1 MGAAADG
8 LLAALRGHDRDR
20 WLAALFA
27 PEPARGDLAAFAAF
41 NWEIARIRETVSEK
55 LLGQIRLQWWR
66 EALDGIFAGTPRAH
80 PVAEALARAVARKP
94 PPRAAFERLID
105 ARARDLDDAPFAD
118 RNELEA
124 YAEAT
129 SAPLLELAVAALGG
143 RCESALAD
151 VARDVG
157 TAYGLAG
164 ALTAIPY
171 RTAARRNPIPPGRFA
186 VADIAEA
193 ARARLTRARQRRD
206 EVPTGLRVAFL
217 IGVLAEA
224 RLDDLAR
231 AGNDPYAAALG
242 LPKPFRPLR
251 LAWAAWRGRY

>member
-1 MGAAADG
+1 MGAAGDD

-27 PEPARGDLAAFAAF
+27 PEPARCDLAAFAAF

-80 PVAEALARAVARKP
+80 PVAEALARAAARRP
-94 PPRAAFERLID
+94 LPRAAFERLID

-129 SAPLLELAVAALGG
+129 GAPLLELAVVALGG
-143 RCESALAD
+143 AGEGAVAD
-151 VARDVG
+151 VARDIG
-157 TAYGLAG
+157 TAYALAG
-164 ALTAIPY
+164 ALIAIPF
-171 RTAARRNPIPPGRFA
+171 RSTERRNPVPLDRFSVADLAA
-186 VADIAEA
+186 VARDRL
-193 ARARLTRARQRRD
+193 ARARKRRD
-206 EVPTGLRVAFL
+206 EIPSELRVAFL
-217 IGVLAEA
+217 IGVLAET

-231 AGNDPYAAALG
+231 VGHDPFALDLG
-242 LPKPFRPLR
+242 APKPFRPLR
-251 LAWAAWRGRY
+251 LAWAAWLGRF